1 MGPGSKILKCALV
14 GGDGNAGKILSDDLA
29 VACGLGAVQFT
40 MLQRE
45 GKGIVDAA
53 TFLRGFP
60 VHMGTRL
67 S

>member
-1 MGPGSKILKCALV
+1 VV